1 VARVMVDADALNAL
15 LDAAGDNF
23 KYHGLVGAVR
33 TSVRSVPDEP
43 PCMPVIHTLRKRAT
57 STNE

>member
-1 VARVMVDADALNAL
+1 MVDADALNAL